1 MKYESSLR
9 DFSDYSKIRDLK
21 SGLLFHGIRKY
32 FTLHDL
38 KSRSLFLL
46 FLLLLSGFAGISQ
59 IDSAALN
66 NAFGKKGMVQ
76 GNVYRITYPRSDLN
90 VTVNQFH
97 VAPGLAL
104 TSWIGIL
111 SMGQESMMMGD
122 LVLLDTEEAAA
133 VSNLVASGLSI
144 TAIHNHLTNEQP
156 AIKYIHF
163 SGKGD
168 PVQLASSI
176 RAVLA
181 ETGTPLLAQAPA
193 SQTTSPDWSKVEDV
207 LGKNGRKNGQLLSY
221 SFPRN
226 EKLMESGMAMPPA
239 MGMATGINLQM
250 EGNTAATTGDFVLLA
265 EEVNPVV
272 KALTDNGIVVTAIHN
287 HMLFD
292 DPRLFMMHFWAV
304 GDPEKI
310 AKGLKAALDKTGSK
324 M

>member
-1 MKYESSLR
+1 MKYR
-9 DFSDYSKIRDLK
+9 PI
-21 SGLLFHGIRKY
+21 
-32 FTLHDL
+32 
-38 KSRSLFLL
+38 FLL
-46 FLLLLSGFAGISQ
+46 TFIISAFSVNAQ
-59 IDSAALN
+59 VDSAALN

-97 VAPGLAL
+97 VAAGLAL

-168 PVQLASSI
+168 PVQLATSI

-181 ETGTPLLAQAPA
+181 ETGTPLLAQAPDA
-193 SQTTSPDWSKVEDV
+193 TVPPDWSRVEDI

-226 EKLMESGMAMPPA
+226 EKLMETGMAMPPA

-310 AKGLKAALDKTGSK
+310 AKGLKAALDKTSSK